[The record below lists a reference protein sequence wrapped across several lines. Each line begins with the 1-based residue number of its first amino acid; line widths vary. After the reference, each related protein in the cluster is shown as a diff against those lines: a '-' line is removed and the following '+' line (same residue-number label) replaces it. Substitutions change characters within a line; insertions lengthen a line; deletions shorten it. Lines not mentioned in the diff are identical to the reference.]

1 MSHCPRC
8 GAPCDPRLLAQTIHL
23 RLPVARLI
31 AQGLPGW
38 QPQVGLCPDCV
49 HYYAQALAGQR
60 HTQPLHM
67 TTTPPTTFPYYH
79 PAEETVLSQS
89 ERLPEY
95 TTFTGRGVTVAF
107 LDSGYYPHPDL
118 SCGPTWP
125 GTPPVWSSLAPHQW
139 QTVIS
144 QAEMRLAD
152 YVDLTDQQERLGLH
166 QPSLW
171 DGAGD
176 SWHGQMTATLVAG
189 NGLLSGGRYRG
200 YASNAMVLPIK
211 IGRGGGRIP
220 EEDILRGLEWLLRD
234 DNWARYG
241 VRVLNV
247 SVGGDF
253 IQEWQ
258 ANPVCQAA
266 MDLANRGVF
275 IAAAAGNSGKE
286 ELRAPAQAPAVLTV
300 GGVDDHN
307 RLWIE
312 PSPLNLLGLSLYHH
326 NYGAVLH
333 KSKSLRK
340 PELLALGRWL
350 PAPILPVSP
359 IFREVAALG
368 ALRRVLLGYDE
379 QRDDLAQGML
389 PPGHSAIPADAADY
403 TPPTW
408 MPGVWQAVRHRMN
421 AHKWVHPYYQHVDG
435 TSVAVAQ
442 VSAVAAQM
450 IEANP
455 QLTPEQIRTIL
466 QATALRLL
474 DQPAK
479 LTGAGLLQPY
489 AAVAMALRT
498 DGGPLVGYPTS
509 GTILRGAELAKWQ
522 AQGRTPL
529 WQIPNL
535 AGVLGMTIIYL
546 GVYAPFAQR
555 VSVVG
560 AMNGWQPD
568 HHRLQATDHGWWHGL
583 FQLPPGRYPYR
594 FWIEEPDHPQGF
606 WRADPETGVR
616 EESGYQTNHSLL
628 IVK

>member
-1 MSHCPRC
+1 MSRCPRC
-8 GAPCDPRLLAQTIHL
+8 GTSCDPRLLAQTTNL

-31 AQGLPGW
+31 IQETPGW
-38 QPQVGLCPDCV
+38 QPQAGLCPDCV
-49 HYYAQALAGQR
+49 QYYAQVLAAQR
-60 HTQPLHM
+60 HTQSLH
-67 TTTPPTTFPYYH
+67 TTSTPPTTFPYYH

-95 TTFTGRGVTVAF
+95 ATVTGRGVTVAF

-118 SCGPTWP
+118 SCAPTWP
-125 GTPPVWSSLAPHQW
+125 GTPPVWPNLS
-139 QTVIS
+139 S
-144 QAEMRLAD
+144 QAWQAILSQTELRLAN
-152 YVDLTDQQERLGLH
+152 YVDLTDHQERVGLH

-176 SWHGQMTATLVAG
+176 SWHGQMTSTLVAG

-200 YASNAMVLPIK
+200 YASGATILPIK

-253 IQEWQ
+253 VQEWQ
-258 ANPVCQAA
+258 ANPVCRAA
-266 MDLANRGVF
+266 MELANRGVF

-286 ELRAPAQAPAVLTV
+286 ELKAPAQTPAVLTI

-307 RLWIE
+307 RLWTE

-326 NYGAVLH
+326 NYGVVLQQ
-333 KSKSLRK
+333 SKALRK

-359 IFREVAALG
+359 IFREMAALG
-368 ALRRVLLGYDE
+368 ELRRVLLGYDE
-379 QRDDLAQGML
+379 QAADFAQGL
-389 PPGHSAIPADAADY
+389 QPSDYSTAPGDVADY

-408 MPGVWQAVRHRMN
+408 MAGVWQAVRHRMN

-489 AAVAMALRT
+489 AAVALALRT
-498 DGGPLVGYPTS
+498 AGGPLVGYPTS
-509 GTILRGAELAKWQ
+509 STVLRGAELARWQ
-522 AQGRTPL
+522 EQGRVPL

-535 AGVLGMTIIYL
+535 AGVLGSTVIYV
-546 GVYAPFAQR
+546 GVYAPAAQR

-568 HHRLQATDHGWWHGL
+568 HHRLQATSHGWWHGV
-583 FQLPPGRYPYR
+583 FQLPSGRYPYR
-594 FWIEEPDHPQGF
+594 FWIEEQDQPHGY
-606 WRADPETGVR
+606 WRADPENGVR
-616 EESGYQTNHSLL
+616 AESGYQTNHSLL